1 MMPDFASMGCA
12 GVWDYIEDPN
22 SDPRWLPAAFNYW
35 NTHCAEGYPGYTPQ
49 SGGGRMGGLPPH
61 G

>member
-1 MMPDFASMGCA
+1 MDFSEFTCQQL
-12 GVWDYIEDPN
+12 WDFIEDPAN
-22 SDPRWLPAAFNYW
+22 SPIDRASALAVWNGRCAA
-35 NTHCAEGYPGYTPQ
+35 EYPGYTPQ